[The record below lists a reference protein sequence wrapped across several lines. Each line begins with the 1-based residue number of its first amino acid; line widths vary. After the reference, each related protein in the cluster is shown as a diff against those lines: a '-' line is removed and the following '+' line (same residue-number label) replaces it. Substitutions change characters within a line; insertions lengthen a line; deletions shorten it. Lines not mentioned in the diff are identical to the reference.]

1 MDGYEIRKPNLF
13 HKMSSC
19 FLAALFK
26 CVNKGLYCIFL
37 IFSIETHQKTLTTL
51 ASARSYGAPA
61 FRSLAFAHELFDRLE
76 PGWTFAGHLEKRTR
90 TAFPILLSCRF
101 LLSTACIKD
110 STSRLTG
117 NHFFFI

>member
-1 MDGYEIRKPNLF
+1 
-13 HKMSSC
+13 MSSC

-101 LLSTACIKD
+101 SSLHCVHKRLNIKAHGE
-110 STSRLTG
+110 L
-117 NHFFFI
+117 FFFY